1 MENTT
6 QTPQIT
12 VADLDSIRAIIDVA
26 AQRGAFKAGELT
38 QVGTVFDKLN
48 AFLQS
53 VVEQAK
59 AQEEAAAGDNA
70 ENAETQGE

>member
-12 VADLDSIRAIIDVA
+12 VSDLDSIRAIIDVA

-38 QVGTVFDKLN
+38 QVGAVFDKLN

-53 VVEQAK
+53 VVEQAQ
-59 AQEEAAAGDNA
+59 AAEAAATEETG
-70 ENAETQGE
+70 NAETQGE

>member
-1 MENTT
+1 MENST

-12 VADLDSIRAIIDVA
+12 VSDLDSIRAIIDVA

-38 QVGTVFDKLN
+38 QVGVVYDKLN

-59 AQEEAAAGDNA
+59 AQQEAEGANA